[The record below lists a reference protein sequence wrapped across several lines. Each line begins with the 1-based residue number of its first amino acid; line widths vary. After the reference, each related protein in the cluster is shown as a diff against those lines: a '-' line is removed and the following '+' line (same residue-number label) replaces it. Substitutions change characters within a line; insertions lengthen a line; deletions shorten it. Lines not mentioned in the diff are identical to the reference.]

1 MFSLQRFQLKHLG
14 LTFKQSTL
22 NIATKSRFQAHY
34 LSQYWT
40 NESYQQKL
48 YNNYLTTHSTET
60 KIVKKHINQ
69 VIVGVKKLQLF
80 N

>member
-48 YNNYLTTHSTET
+48 YNNYLT
-60 KIVKKHINQ
+60 
-69 VIVGVKKLQLF
+69 KLI
-80 N
+80 